1 MPRKSRKI
9 LGNIFLHNMVQGIN
23 REYIF
28 QDNKQKIKYINLLK
42 KYMNKYKVLI
52 IAYCIMDNHAHLIT
66 YAENINNISVFMKEI
81 NTEYAI
87 YYNKLNN
94 RVGYVFRNRFN
105 SKPIYNKEYLLKCIK
120 YIHMNPVKAGISKKE
135 EDYNFSSYKEYLNLT
150 GIINSKIIDIVFNSK
165 EEYLKKFNSIQYEP
179 INLEKEEINIK
190 DILEKFMSKRD
201 LKLYQ
206 IQKSEIL
213 IKQFISYLISSEYKF
228 TKQDIAKVLKISRA
242 SLYRKLNKGS
252 DSK

>member
-1 MPRKSRKI
+1 
-9 LGNIFLHNMVQGIN
+9 
-23 REYIF
+23 
-28 QDNKQKIKYINLLK
+28 
-42 KYMNKYKVLI
+42 
-52 IAYCIMDNHAHLIT
+52 
-66 YAENINNISVFMKEI
+66 
-81 NTEYAI
+81 
-87 YYNKLNN
+87 
-94 RVGYVFRNRFN
+94 
-105 SKPIYNKEYLLKCIK
+105 
-120 YIHMNPVKAGISKKE
+120 MNPVKAGISKKE